1 MFEWFKLVEICMVQV
16 VGFIEDKAS
25 FYGTQSAQIDW
36 THLYTCVWT
45 CLGRFLKFWKLCLM
59 KPL

>member
-1 MFEWFKLVEICMVQV
+1 MVQV